1 MKSSVGNNVE
11 EFKYI
16 LKRIWRK
23 YSPIVKQESLREMFS
38 HQDGETKYAALMDS
52 ASEEETNICQTCRRD
67 EIDGANCSSAI
78 HFLSGLLSS
87 T

>member
-1 MKSSVGNNVE
+1 
-11 EFKYI
+11 
-16 LKRIWRK
+16 
-23 YSPIVKQESLREMFS
+23 MFS
-38 HQDGETKYAALMDS
+38 YQDRETKYAALMDS
-52 ASEEETNICQTCRRD
+52 ASEEETNIWQTCRRD